1 MKLLTDRLDFPIQAE
16 EFCRL
21 LIGNVRSLTE
31 QLDSI
36 PFVEKK
42 RLNFYRNLIKRMTI
56 ARFRNR
62 SFH

>member
-16 EFCRL
+16 EYWRL

-31 QLDSI
+31 QLDSL